1 VNLTNT
7 PRRMTDWR
15 ENRMSEEHDTL
26 TPEKFIDGMFKLWE
40 SPPPSPPVFVCSEQS
55 LPVMKTL
62 LSGNWNGWI
71 VFVDPTHDDD
81 CITVI
86 TGTRKRAVG
95 IITRLDVLN
104 N

>member
-1 VNLTNT
+1 
-7 PRRMTDWR
+7 
-15 ENRMSEEHDTL
+15 MSAL
-26 TPEKFIDGMFKLWE
+26 TPEKLIDGMRKLWE
-40 SPPPSPPVFVCSEQS
+40 SRPEPPVFVCSKQS

-71 VFVDPTHDDD
+71 VFIDPTHDND

-95 IITRLDVLN
+95 IITRLDVLDN
-104 N
+104 

>member
-1 VNLTNT
+1 MSDDGGKLT
-7 PRRMTDWR
+7 
-15 ENRMSEEHDTL
+15 S
-26 TPEKFIDGMFKLWE
+26 EKFIDGMHKLWE
-40 SPPPSPPVFVCSEQS
+40 SRPEPPVFVCSKQA

-95 IITRLDVLN
+95 IITRLDVLDN
-104 N
+104 